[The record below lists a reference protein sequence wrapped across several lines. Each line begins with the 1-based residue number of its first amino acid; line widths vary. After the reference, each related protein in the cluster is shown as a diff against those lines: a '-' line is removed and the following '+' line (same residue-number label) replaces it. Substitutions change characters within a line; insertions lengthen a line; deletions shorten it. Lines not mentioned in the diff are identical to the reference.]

1 MNTAL
6 LALAALAAVASATFG
21 FFGGVQ
27 WQQGKEA
34 IALVEARNKLR
45 EQGRAADITATNHAA
60 EVTRLNLK
68 LGSTRAQLFS
78 LSSGRD
84 CLSGRA
90 VRLLNNPSPLLPATA
105 GESAGAPEAA
115 ATDRD
120 VGDALAI
127 CRASY
132 ERVSAQLNAILD
144 IEDSRHRLGGG
155 AAAMQLDEAATQP
168 LPARRPGP

>member
-1 MNTAL
+1 MNAIL
-6 LALAALAAVASATFG
+6 LPLGAALVAGALG
-21 FFGGVQ
+21 FFGGIE
-27 WQQGKEA
+27 WQQGREA
-34 IALVEARNKLR
+34 IALNEARGKL
-45 EQGRAADITATNHAA
+45 ADHARSADTKAINHAA
-60 EVTRLNLK
+60 EITRLNHQ

-90 VRLLNNPSPLLPATA
+90 VRLLNNPGAAVPGAA
-105 GESAGAPEAA
+105 GEPARAPEAF

-127 CRASY
+127 CRAGY
-132 ERVSAQLNAILD
+132 DRLSAQLNAILD
-144 IEDSRHRLGGG
+144 IEDSRQRLGGG

-168 LPARRPGP
+168 PPARRLLAP